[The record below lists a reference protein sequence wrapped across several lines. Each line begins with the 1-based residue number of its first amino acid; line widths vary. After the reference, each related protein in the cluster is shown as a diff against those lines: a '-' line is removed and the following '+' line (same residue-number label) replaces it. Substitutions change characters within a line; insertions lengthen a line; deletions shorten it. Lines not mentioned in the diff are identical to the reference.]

1 MVEVKNVIELLKFVL
16 GTEKESYK
24 QNPISTSK
32 EISDRE
38 LLYKKKVEEIAQKK
52 KKKEGVKFE
61 N

>member
-1 MVEVKNVIELLKFVL
+1 MVEVKDVIELLKFVL

-24 QNPISTSK
+24 QNPISTPK

-38 LLYKKKVEEIAQKK
+38 LLYKKKVEEIAQKIA
-52 KKKEGVKFE
+52 KKEGVKFE

>member
-16 GTEKESYK
+16 GTEKEIYK

-38 LLYKKKVEEIAQKK
+38 LLYKKKVEEIAQKIA
-52 KKKEGVKFE
+52 KKEGVKFE